1 MRPRLMR
8 GVTREVILTKNYA
21 FKFPSFRSWK
31 LFLHGLLANM
41 MEREWSGFKIC
52 LCPVLYSLWGGFLV
66 VMPRIETFPDALDDV
81 TYKNHFGEKEDYTLE
96 FIENKP
102 NHFGYYKGHLVAV
115 DYGNC

>member
-1 MRPRLMR
+1 
-8 GVTREVILTKNYA
+8 
-21 FKFPSFRSWK
+21 
-31 LFLHGLLANM
+31 
-41 MEREWSGFKIC
+41 
-52 LCPVLYSLWGGFLV
+52 
-66 VMPRIETFPDALDDV
+66 MPRIETFPDALDDV